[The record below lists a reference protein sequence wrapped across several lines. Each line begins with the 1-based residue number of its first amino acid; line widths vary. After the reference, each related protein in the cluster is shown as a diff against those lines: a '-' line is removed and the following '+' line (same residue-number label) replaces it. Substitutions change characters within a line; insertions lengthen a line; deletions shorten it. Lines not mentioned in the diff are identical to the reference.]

1 MKILKI
7 MAILLAVVAVVS
19 TAGCFEKAQVAG
31 NETQKASGQVTTAA
45 VSTTSVAKSA
55 PSVTPL
61 EKENTD
67 LTSSTVVDVVC
78 KMKIDKRTAEFT
90 SKYRGTMYYFCALS
104 CKKEF
109 DTNPEKYINS
119 EITENELQAA
129 SEQVMSSITDSTD
142 STSSSVV
149 DVICGMTID
158 KGTAEFTSEYKGTT
172 YYFCALSCKNEFDA
186 NPEKYIS
193 SETTEDETSEAS
205 EQVTSVA
212 ANNADSTS
220 SSVVDV
226 ICGMTI
232 DKGTAEF
239 TSEYKGTMYYFCALS
254 CKNEF
259 DANPEKYIS
268 SETAENNSEIA
279 ENETEEASE
288 QETSAAKNCT
298 ASALST
304 VVDVV
309 CKMEIDRRTAE
320 FKSEYKGT
328 TYYFCSA
335 YCKNKFDANPEKY
348 ISSETTENN
357 SETTEDETQKNCK
370 TTENETE
377 EASEQETSAA
387 KNCTASALSTV
398 VDVVC
403 KMEIDRRTAEFKSE
417 YKGTT
422 YYFCSA
428 SCKKEF
434 DENPEKYI
442 NPETAENNSEI
453 TENQTQEA
461 SEQVTPEATN
471 NTDSALSTVVDVV
484 CKMEIDRR
492 TAEFKSEYKGTT
504 YYFCALSCKNEFDAN
519 PEKYIGS
526 ETTGNSFN
534 TTGNSSNTTGNSS
547 NTTENDSNTA
557 GNSSNTTENET
568 EEASEQVTPETTND
582 TDSASSNVVD
592 VVCKMEIDKRTAE
605 FKSEYKGTTY
615 YFCALSCKEEFD
627 ANPEKYIGSETTE

>member
-158 KGTAEFTSEYKGTT
+158 KGTAEFTSEYKGT
-172 YYFCALSCKNEFDA
+172 
-186 NPEKYIS
+186 
-193 SETTEDETSEAS
+193 
-205 EQVTSVA
+205 
-212 ANNADSTS
+212 
-220 SSVVDV
+220 
-226 ICGMTI
+226 
-232 DKGTAEF
+232 
-239 TSEYKGTMYYFCALS
+239 MYYFCALS

-298 ASALST
+298 A
-304 VVDVV
+304 
-309 CKMEIDRRTAE
+309 
-320 FKSEYKGT
+320 
-328 TYYFCSA
+328 
-335 YCKNKFDANPEKY
+335 
-348 ISSETTENN
+348 
-357 SETTEDETQKNCK
+357 
-370 TTENETE
+370 
-377 EASEQETSAA
+377 
-387 KNCTASALSTV
+387 
-398 VDVVC
+398 
-403 KMEIDRRTAEFKSE
+403 
-417 YKGTT
+417 
-422 YYFCSA
+422 
-428 SCKKEF
+428 
-434 DENPEKYI
+434 
-442 NPETAENNSEI
+442 
-453 TENQTQEA
+453 
-461 SEQVTPEATN
+461 
-471 NTDSALSTVVDVV
+471 SALSTVVDVV